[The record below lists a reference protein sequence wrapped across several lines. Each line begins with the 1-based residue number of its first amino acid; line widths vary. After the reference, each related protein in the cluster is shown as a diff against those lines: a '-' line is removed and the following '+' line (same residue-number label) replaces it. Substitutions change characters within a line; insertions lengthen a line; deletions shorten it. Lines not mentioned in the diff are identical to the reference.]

1 MITDLLADTF
11 GVEEPSL
18 GALDADVSIP
28 FGASVVLGSPLATS
42 VYDAITLIAGL
53 TDSLGFIKLAAKVA
67 DFAADS
73 LFIEGIS
80 M

>member
-1 MITDLLADTF
+1 MIADLLADTF

-28 FGASVVLGSPLATS
+28 FGASAVLGSPLATS
-42 VYDAITLIAGL
+42 VYYAITLIAGL
-53 TDSLGFIKLAAKVA
+53 TDSLGFIKLAAKVT

-73 LFIEGIS
+73 LFIEGVS